1 MKPPTPWPRDPLP
14 RAALPDVTPFG
25 YTGNRLHPTQQPVAA
40 MRTVL
45 EAYTQP
51 SQLVLDPFCG
61 SGSTLEPP
69 RRVDA
74 IGVAVSWTHGLRRWR
89 AEDWPR
95 KRPFFLIYAFTVLR
109 VYDDVRRAVAWAL
122 H

>member
-69 RRVDA
+69 RASGRD
-74 IGVAVSWTHGLRRWR
+74 WR
-89 AEDWPR
+89 GCELDPR
-95 KRPFFLIYAFTVLR
+95 FA
-109 VYDDVRRAVAWAL
+109 AVARGRLAA
-122 H
+122 